1 MEISLGLKP
10 GMSGRKAQMNPLSY
24 CGTLD
29 KNGSRVQKKHKTK
42 KDYLARQGGVQ
53 SKPESD
59 PFNPRLGDKSS

>member
-29 KNGSRVQKKHKTK
+29 KTEVGYKRNTRRRKIIWQGR
-42 KDYLARQGGVQ
+42 GGVQ